1 MPEKGPRR
9 GSSIFANPAAVGGA
23 GRGTAAPQGG
33 GSAVDG
39 RHRGSVVLPSMT
51 PGGGVGFGLD
61 FDDSDYDDSDDED
74 VPHGGPHGGGGL
86 PGSSMP
92 GAGGSTAGRGAGGPN
107 HRPLVGG
114 FAAAAYEAARD
125 AHYKEQQR
133 RLQGANG
140 AKPNQTSR
148 PPSAAPRNNH

>member
-1 MPEKGPRR
+1 MSETGPRR
-9 GSSIFANPAAVGGA
+9 GSSIFANPAAAIQVGGS
-23 GRGTAAPQGG
+23 
-33 GSAVDG
+33 SADG
-39 RHRGSVVLPSMT
+39 RHRGSVLLPSMT

-74 VPHGGPHGGGGL
+74 VPHGAPAGGGGL
-86 PGSSMP
+86 PGSSMS
-92 GAGGSTAGRGAGGPN
+92 GAGGSTTGTGAGGPN

-140 AKPNQTSR
+140 GQRSQPSR
-148 PPSAAPRNNH
+148 PPSGVLRNNH